1 MRKVEV
7 IGYKIAKETYHE
19 FESLTHAAKHCKAA
33 VESIYL
39 VCQGKFKQTKGW
51 CFVYKS
57 ENFAEEIQ
65 CKLSQQTTRG
75 KSSSKKVKVTDTYG
89 GVEIYDSGS
98 EAASLLGVSRTT
110 IAQCANGKRNHSS
123 FTFKFV

>member
-7 IGYKIAKETYHE
+7 IGFKIAKETYHE
-19 FESLTHAAKHCKAA
+19 FESLTHAAEHCKAA

-65 CKLSQQTTRG
+65 SKLSQQTTRG
-75 KSSSKKVKVTDTYG
+75 KSSCKKVKVTDTYG

-123 FTFKFV
+123 FTFKFI